1 MPVTAKLSRRFYEA
15 LGDDVANEL
24 VDWINQVD
32 LAYRVELRELN
43 DRNFARF
50 EAKLEQRLA
59 EVKSEL
65 RREISDLRGEMQ
77 AGFASMRAEMAAMRA
92 DIIKWMFLFWAGTA
106 LTVIGLL
113 RF

>member
-1 MPVTAKLSRRFYEA
+1 M
-15 LGDDVANEL
+15 
-24 VDWINQVD
+24 D
-32 LAYRVELRELN
+32 LAYRDELRELN

-50 EAKLEQRLA
+50 DAKLEQRLA
-59 EVKSEL
+59 EVKSDL
-65 RREISDLRGEMQ
+65 RAEMADLRGEMHS
-77 AGFASMRAEMAAMRA
+77 GFASLRGEMHSGLASLRAELASMRA